1 MARCT
6 NLTIDLEST
15 SKCLMVECL
24 EELFVLPGVF
34 CCVKTD
40 RALVGAVENA
50 VVLFDANPSS
60 AGVMADADRP
70 NW

>member
-1 MARCT
+1 
-6 NLTIDLEST
+6 
-15 SKCLMVECL
+15 MVECL